1 MIHRTSHDSL
11 SRAFICPSKDFY
23 PSKETSNTSFDS
35 GTLDGRQAFAFAFGL
50 PQLNWP
56 IEVADIMPFKT
67 HYQLLGLLLALC
79 YCHTLVAQLPLS
91 HSLDTQ
97 HTAELRLTPTPHF
110 VVTGIKQLR
119 RASERLPT
127 EHQRLF
133 KVHVQS
139 EDSQIPAL
147 LGDYRAL
154 DDSTL
159 SFTPRYP
166 LNASVVYCLRVG
178 EELRA
183 ELKLSPEKTALTEPY
198 RFQLP
203 PRAPTAA
210 TSVSAVYPTA
220 DKLPENL
227 LKFYI
232 HFSAPMSRGQAYE
245 QIQLFKGTELVD
257 KPFLEL
263 GEELWD
269 SEQQRFTLF
278 IHPGRIKHGLKSR
291 EEAGPALLAGS
302 SYTLRINQAWIDAN
316 GQPLSQT
323 FEKKFTATP
332 SDDAQLDP
340 VQWKIN
346 SPAAGSTDPVTL
358 QFDEPLDH
366 AMLMRVLEVKKSDS
380 SLLAGSNKVVA
391 GETQWQFTPAA
402 AWKPGTYHI
411 EIATILEDL
420 CGNSIAKPFEVDLKK
435 PVTIEPKARI
445 AIEFTVN

>member
-1 MIHRTSHDSL
+1 MLVKSHIQ
-11 SRAFICPSKDFY
+11 R
-23 PSKETSNTSFDS
+23 
-35 GTLDGRQAFAFAFGL
+35 
-50 PQLNWP
+50 
-56 IEVADIMPFKT
+56 
-67 HYQLLGLLLALC
+67 LGLLISLC
-79 YCHTLVAQLPLS
+79 FSHTLVAQQPIA
-91 HSLDTQ
+91 HSLDAQ
-97 HTAELRLTPTPHF
+97 HTAELRLTPAPHF

-119 RASERLPT
+119 RASERQPI
-127 EHQRLF
+127 EQQRLF
-133 KVHVQS
+133 EIHVQS
-139 EDSQIPAL
+139 ADPQTPAL
-147 LGDYRAL
+147 LGDYHAI
-154 DDSTL
+154 DDNTL

-166 LNASVVYCLRVG
+166 LNAAIVYCLRVG

-183 ELKLSPEKTALTEPY
+183 ELKLSADKPTSTEPY
-198 RFQLP
+198 QFQLP
-203 PRAPTAA
+203 ARPLTTA

-245 QIQLFKGTELVD
+245 QIQLFKGTELVV

-269 SEQQRFTLF
+269 FEQQRFTLF

-291 EEAGPALLAGS
+291 EEAGPALLAGQ
-302 SYTLRINQAWIDAN
+302 SYTLRINQAWIDAA
-316 GQPLSQT
+316 GQPLSKT
-323 FEKKFTATP
+323 FEKKFTVTP

-346 SPAAGSTDPVTL
+346 SPAAGSTEPVTL

-366 AMLMRVLEVKKSDS
+366 AMLLRVFEVKKSDG
-380 SLLAGSNKVVA
+380 SLLAGSNEVVA
-391 GETQWQFTPAA
+391 GETRWQFIPAA
-402 AWKPGTYHI
+402 AWMPGTFHI

-445 AIEFTVN
+445 AIEFTVQ

>member
-1 MIHRTSHDSL
+1 ML
-11 SRAFICPSKDFY
+11 
-23 PSKETSNTSFDS
+23 
-35 GTLDGRQAFAFAFGL
+35 
-50 PQLNWP
+50 
-56 IEVADIMPFKT
+56 FKS
-67 HYQLLGLLLALC
+67 YLQRLGLLISLC
-79 YCHTLVAQLPLS
+79 FGHTLDAQQTLTY
-91 HSLDTQ
+91 SLDAQ
-97 HTAELRLTPTPHF
+97 HTAELRLSPTPHF
-110 VVTGIKQLR
+110 VVTGIKHLR
-119 RASERLPT
+119 RLSERQPA

-133 KVHVQS
+133 EVHVLADDPQT
-139 EDSQIPAL
+139 PPL
-147 LGDYRAL
+147 LGDYRAI
-154 DDSTL
+154 DDHTL
-159 SFTPRYP
+159 GFTPRYS
-166 LNASVVYCLRVG
+166 LNASIVYCVRVG

-183 ELKLSPEKTALTEPY
+183 ELNLSADKPAATEPY

-203 PRAPTAA
+203 ARAPTAA
-210 TSVSAVYPTA
+210 TLVSAVYPTA

-245 QIQLFKGTELVD
+245 QIQLFHGTELVQ

-291 EEAGPALLAGS
+291 EEAGPALLAGQ
-302 SYTLRINQAWIDAN
+302 SYTLRINQAWIDAV

-323 FEKKFTATP
+323 FEKKFTVTP

-346 SPAAGSTDPVTL
+346 SPAAGSTNPVTL

-366 AMLMRVLEVKKSDS
+366 AMLMRVFEVKKNDG
-380 SLLAGSNKVVA
+380 SLLVGSNEVVA
-391 GETQWQFTPAA
+391 GETRWQFTPAA
-402 AWKPGTYHI
+402 AWMPGTYHI

>member
-1 MIHRTSHDSL
+1 MLFKSHIQ
-11 SRAFICPSKDFY
+11 R
-23 PSKETSNTSFDS
+23 
-35 GTLDGRQAFAFAFGL
+35 
-50 PQLNWP
+50 
-56 IEVADIMPFKT
+56 
-67 HYQLLGLLLALC
+67 LGLLISLC
-79 YCHTLVAQLPLS
+79 FGHTLVAQQPIA
-91 HSLDTQ
+91 HWLDAQ
-97 HTAELRLTPTPHF
+97 HTAELRLSPTPHF
-110 VVTGIKQLR
+110 VVTGIKHLGR
-119 RASERLPT
+119 LSELQPA

-133 KVHVQS
+133 EVHVQS
-139 EDSQIPAL
+139 DDPQTPAL
-147 LGDYRAL
+147 LGDYRAM
-154 DDSTL
+154 DDNTL
-159 SFTPRYP
+159 GFTPRYP
-166 LNASVVYCLRVG
+166 LNASIVYCLRVG

-183 ELKLSPEKTALTEPY
+183 ELKLSAEKTALTESY

-245 QIQLFKGTELVD
+245 QIQLFKGTELVE

-291 EEAGPALLAGS
+291 EEAGPALLSGR

-316 GQPLSQT
+316 GQPLSQN
-323 FEKKFTATP
+323 FEKKFTVAP

-346 SPAAGSTDPVTL
+346 SPAAGSIDPVTL
-358 QFDEPLDH
+358 RFDEPLDH
-366 AMLMRVLEVKKSDS
+366 AMLLRVFEVKQSDDR
-380 SLLAGSNKVVA
+380 LLAGSNEVVA

-402 AWKPGTYHI
+402 VWKPGTYHI

-420 CGNSIAKPFEVDLKK
+420 CGNSIAKPFEVDLKN
-435 PVTIEPKARI
+435 PITIEPKARI